1 MFKEI
6 VLNNVAIHSCD
17 ITFTLHLAFKNT
29 EQTTITLLA
38 LLDLYYFVCNAFY
51 IWSRVSWL
59 YPDPDII
66 QIKMNE

>member
-51 IWSRVSWL
+51 IWSRVS
-59 YPDPDII
+59 
-66 QIKMNE
+66 